1 MTDGAKQDSDDVALM
16 EKLRAYHV
24 DDPLIRTLAQ
34 FESKAHA
41 TMLEGGKALA
51 LLNSAG
57 VAAMLALAQSLIGK
71 QYSLFQACKPFIVF
85 ALVMFL
91 SGALLASIVA
101 IPIAQQLMAR
111 ALAQRSDGLRTGAR
125 YLVGAVLAFLAG
137 GMCALLAIAFRL

>member
-1 MTDGAKQDSDDVALM
+1 MTNDTKPDPDDVALM

-24 DDPLIRTLAQ
+24 DDPLISKLVQ
-34 FESKAHA
+34 FEGRAHA
-41 TMLEGGKALA
+41 AMLEGGKALA

-71 QYSLFQACKPFIVF
+71 DYSLFQACKPFIVF
-85 ALVMFL
+85 ALIMFL

-125 YLVGAVLAFLAG
+125 YLVGAVLAFFAG
-137 GMCALLAIAFRL
+137 GVCALLAIAFRL